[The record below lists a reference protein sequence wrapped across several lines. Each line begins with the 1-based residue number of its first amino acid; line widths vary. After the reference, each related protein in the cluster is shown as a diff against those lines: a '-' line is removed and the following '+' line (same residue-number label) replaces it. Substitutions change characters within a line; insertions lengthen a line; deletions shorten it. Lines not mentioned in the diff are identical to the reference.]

1 MHPKKRNFMKKIDY
15 SEILKTAWKGLIS
28 QIWLL
33 VGLIIGFTIIY
44 SLLFVFGSPKPHE
57 AITISG
63 WIVSVVAT
71 VFLLLFDLG
80 FTKNCFQTL
89 DGEEPQFSA
98 YGQMSR
104 KIFTFFVSYIVFGII
119 VLVGLV
125 LLIIPGIYLALRL
138 QFYMAAI
145 VYEDAGIIDSLK
157 RSWEITKG
165 EGLKLLVLFLIE
177 FLLVLAGM
185 IALFIGIF
193 IAVPLIVLMYCYTF
207 HKLTAPSVTTN
218 GEVANV

>member
-1 MHPKKRNFMKKIDY
+1 MKKISY

-33 VGLIIGFTIIY
+33 VGLIIGFTIVY
-44 SLLFVFGSPKPHE
+44 SLLFVFGSPKPNE
-57 AITISG
+57 PITISG
-63 WIVSVVAT
+63 WIVSVAAT
-71 VFLLLFDLG
+71 VFLLLFYLG
-80 FTKNCFQTL
+80 YIKNCFQTL

-104 KIFTFFVSYIVFGII
+104 KIFTFFVAGIVFGLII
-119 VLVGLV
+119 TIGLV

-138 QFYMAAI
+138 QFYLAAI
-145 VYEDAGIIDSLK
+145 VSEDAGIIDSLK

-165 EGLKLLVLFLIE
+165 EELELLVLYLIE
-177 FLLVLAGM
+177 FLLVIAGT

-193 IAVPLIVLMYCYTF
+193 ITIPLIVLMYCYTF
-207 HKLTAPSVTTN
+207 HKLTAPSVTMN
-218 GEVANV
+218 EEIANI